1 MIPGYKEN
9 ELFNYVQLRAQD
21 TSAFY
26 AISDRIDIHNIIYNN
41 TTSILS

>member
-9 ELFNYVQLRAQD
+9 DLYNYVQLRAQD

-26 AISDRIDIHNIIYNN
+26 AISDRIDINQINKN
-41 TTSILS
+41 TDLLQ

>member
-9 ELFNYVQLRAQD
+9 DLYNYVQLRVQD

-26 AISDRIDIHNIIYNN
+26 AISDRIDINQINKN
-41 TTSILS
+41 TDLLQ